1 LQRKGIAKE
10 SFAVIYMKTLKYI
23 VAAVIFINSS
33 LINTFSQNQN
43 VRFDETLNYNITYE
57 VSDFEVDT
65 VVSVKIL
72 DVQEIAG
79 IAFLVIQK
87 DGEFGPYGTTTTD
100 SKGYILFSTV
110 KAILPI
116 NQRGSGP
123 AGIIPSKEVLNSKD
137 K

>member
-1 LQRKGIAKE
+1 MVKE
-10 SFAVIYMKTLKYI
+10 SLAVIYMKTLKHI
-23 VAAVIFINSS
+23 VAALILISSS
-33 LINTFSQNQN
+33 LTNVFSQNQN

-57 VSDFEVDT
+57 VSEFEVDT
-65 VVSVKIL
+65 VVAVKIL

-87 DGEFGPYGTTTTD
+87 DGEFGPVGTTTTD